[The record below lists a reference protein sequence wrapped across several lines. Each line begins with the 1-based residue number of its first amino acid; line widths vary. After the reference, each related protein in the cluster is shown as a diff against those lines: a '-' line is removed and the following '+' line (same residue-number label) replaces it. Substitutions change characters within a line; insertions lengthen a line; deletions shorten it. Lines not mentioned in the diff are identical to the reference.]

1 MMGNKFGSNYP
12 ALARSR
18 QREHVLFIAAGGL
31 CFSLIIGIFAAL
43 NYKSTADARQDVAA
57 EAAVTQTTGV
67 TEVLAPDRFIRSGT
81 AMADISSRKVT
92 WNRGSL
98 PDDVITNRSELI
110 GMYARHDLQADQ
122 PIQRR
127 FLTREL
133 AHASLPLTPGNR
145 AIAINV
151 DATSA
156 VEGHTLPGTRV
167 DVLLTYTEDRELTT
181 KTIVNNARVLS
192 FGGDTTL
199 AQDRVAPDRS
209 GRRGGVSRDM
219 GRTITLDVTPQD
231 ALKIQTGTQMGRLSL
246 VMRSTDDNVASAV
259 SEFTG
264 RDFRGADARSAG
276 SRETCTRGR
285 ARVEGI
291 EYIVDCDGSLNQVMN
306 SYDP

>member
-31 CFSLIIGIFAAL
+31 CFSLLVGIFTVF

-92 WNRGSL
+92 WNRGTL
-98 PDDVITNRSELI
+98 PDDVIRSRSELV

-145 AIAINV
+145 AISINV

-156 VEGHTLPGTRV
+156 IEGHALPGTRV

-209 GRRGGVSRDM
+209 RRGAASRDM

-231 ALKIQTGTQMGRLSL
+231 ALKVQTGTQMGRLSL
-246 VMRSTDDNVASAV
+246 VMRSSDDNVAPAV
-259 SEFTG
+259 SDFFA
-264 RDFRGADARSAG
+264 RDLRGGDSSRS
-276 SRETCTRGR
+276 STRETCTRGR
-285 ARVEGI
+285 ARVEGV